1 MTVTRSKKYSFVGM
15 DMVFKNDKTFEI
27 TMKEYLRESIDAF
40 DETISKSART
50 PAKENLFD
58 EDDEEYKEK
67 LQETGAEM
75 FHHIVAKLLYVPKR
89 ARPDIFLAVSFLCTR
104 VADPTEGDK
113 RKLKLLLEYIKE
125 TINMVRIIGTNGNKV
140 LQTWEDT
147 LYTVHRDMRSHTGAT
162 MLLGHGIIHHR
173 SAKQKLN
180 TKGSTEVEL
189 VGASEYIEWTLFA
202 KCFLEKQGYDLKR
215 NIFLSRQ

>member
-1 MTVTRSKKYSFVGM
+1 
-15 DMVFKNDKTFEI
+15 
-27 TMKEYLRESIDAF
+27 
-40 DETISKSART
+40 
-50 PAKENLFD
+50 
-58 EDDEEYKEK
+58 
-67 LQETGAEM
+67 M
-75 FHHIVAKLLYVPKR
+75 FHRIVAKLLYVSKR
-89 ARPDIFLAVSFLCTR
+89 ARPDIDLAVSFLCTR
-104 VADPTEGDK
+104 VADPTKGDK
-113 RKLKLLLEYIKE
+113 KKLKRLLYYVNE

-215 NIFLSRQ
+215 NIFNQDNKSAMKLERNGRVSCSSKTRHIHIRYFFVNDVLQQKDNK